1 MCSAVVQLVERW
13 SPKPDVGVSNTS
25 RAAYDANVHQNYNV
39 KPVTFCVPKGVYYEN
54 NSNFF

>member
-25 RAAYDANVHQNYNV
+25 RAAYDANVHQRYNV
-39 KPVTFCVPKGVYYEN
+39 KPVTFFVPK
-54 NSNFF
+54 